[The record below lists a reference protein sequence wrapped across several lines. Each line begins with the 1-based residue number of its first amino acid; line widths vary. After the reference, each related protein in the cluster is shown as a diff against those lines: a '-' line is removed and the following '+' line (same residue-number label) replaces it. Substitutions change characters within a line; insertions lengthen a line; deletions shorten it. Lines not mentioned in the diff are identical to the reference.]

1 MSAFSNVTLLPLLV
15 AAAGIAAISGLAMM
29 GSVYAG
35 HAAPAW
41 IWAAWAASFGA
52 SSLVAAWSF
61 GRLT

>member
-15 AAAGIAAISGLAMM
+15 ASAGIAAISGLAMM

-35 HAAPAW
+35 HAAAAW
-41 IWAAWAASFGA
+41 IWAASFGA

-61 GRLT
+61 GRPT